1 MVPISKSIWPPILFV
16 CANFHSATL
25 VRLNLFCC
33 FSSFSSRERSKPCPP
48 NFALP
53 FCALCL
59 IVYDFLPK
67 TWDLGRKEGKSALS
81 GRAPLPSAPVG
92 RSHTPPFVATR
103 HLPPA
108 GGSRPSRGRLNP
120 LSHRCAMPAPPKGEL
135 LALPQTSPLCLI
147 L

>member
-67 TWDLGRKEGKSALS
+67 TWDLGRKEGKSALPGS
-81 GRAPLPSAPVG
+81 VLALSVCSL
-92 RSHTPPFVATR
+92 RSHPP
-103 HLPPA
+103 L
-108 GGSRPSRGRLNP
+108 
-120 LSHRCAMPAPPKGEL
+120 PKGEAR
-135 LALPQTSPLCLI
+135 ALPEAFSLCPNTLATSFRPWLSLWESCHRR
-147 L
+147 